1 VEVLGLTIVLSTY
14 GRTFASR
21 PHAREVLNAEL
32 GPEDTPTITIDASD
46 VYMSPSFI
54 AELLVVLVKER
65 ECKRVVL
72 RGAREHP
79 ARVAANL
86 TSKLGY
92 ADRVE
97 VEQPQVGAT

>member
-1 VEVLGLTIVLSTY
+1 MTIVLSRH

-21 PHAREVLNAEL
+21 PRAREVLS
-32 GPEDTPTITIDASD
+32 EDLTSSDVASVTIDASD

-54 AELLVVLVKER
+54 AEVLVMLVKEKGF
-65 ECKRVVL
+65 KRVVV

-79 ARVAANL
+79 AQVAQSLAE
-86 TSKLGY
+86 KFGY

-97 VEQPQVGAT
+97 VEQPPVPAN

>member
-1 VEVLGLTIVLSTY
+1 MNIVLSKH

-21 PHAREVLNAEL
+21 PRAREVFGETLISSSASV
-32 GPEDTPTITIDASD
+32 TIDASD

-54 AELLVVLVKER
+54 AEVLVMLVKER
-65 ECKRVVL
+65 GLERVVV

-79 ARVAANL
+79 AQVAKNL
-86 TSKLGY
+86 AEKFGF

-97 VEQPQVGAT
+97 VEQPALPTT

>member
-1 VEVLGLTIVLSTY
+1 MTIGLAKH

-21 PHAREVLNAEL
+21 PRAREIFAEDL
-32 GPEDTPTITIDASD
+32 TPSDSTLVTIDASD

-54 AELLVVLVKER
+54 AETLVILIKER
-65 ECKRVVL
+65 GFERVVV

-79 ARVAANL
+79 AEVAKNL
-86 TSKLGY
+86 AEKFGY

-97 VEQPQVGAT
+97 VEQPLPTT

>member
-1 VEVLGLTIVLSTY
+1 MNIVLSKH

-21 PHAREVLNAEL
+21 PRAREVFDEAF
-32 GPEDTPTITIDASD
+32 TSSHAASVTIDASD

-54 AELLVVLVKER
+54 AEVLVMLVKER
-65 ECKRVVL
+65 GLKRVVV

-79 ARVAANL
+79 AQVAQHLAE
-86 TSKLGY
+86 KFGF

-97 VEQPQVGAT
+97 VEQPTVSAS

>member
-1 VEVLGLTIVLSTY
+1 MTIVLSKH

-21 PHAREVLNAEL
+21 PRAREIF
-32 GPEDTPTITIDASD
+32 GEDLTSSGTASVTIDASD

-54 AELLVVLVKER
+54 AEALVMLVKER
-65 ECKRVVL
+65 GFERVVV

-79 ARVAANL
+79 AEVAKNL
-86 TSKLGY
+86 AEKFGY

-97 VEQPQVGAT
+97 VEQPLPTT